1 MNNKETQTE
10 ELENLRNNCLTY
22 LCTHFFCLA
31 FFLLAVLG
39 EKRIDTLSSLL
50 MGGECNINLV
60 YVFAEFSKIFIF
72 KKIIHLNVI
81 M

>member
-31 FFLLAVLG
+31 FLLFAVLG
-39 EKRIDTLSSLL
+39 EKRIDTLSGILIGGSVILTWYIFLQNFQKYLSLKKL
-50 MGGECNINLV
+50 
-60 YVFAEFSKIFIF
+60 FI
-72 KKIIHLNVI
+72 
-81 M
+81 

>member
-1 MNNKETQTE
+1 MNRIKKNKETQTE

-50 MGGECNINLV
+50 MGGSGILTWYMFLQNFQKYL
-60 YVFAEFSKIFIF
+60 SLKKLFI
-72 KKIIHLNVI
+72 
-81 M
+81 